1 MKLKEKCANEL
12 GSYILRESETEY
24 CVYYIDVYNKAGT
37 ISSQEIVEAKP
48 EFVMTNSSRV
58 HESLRHLISSFQ
70 KPNENPMKIDILWKM
85 FGIFGIWYI

>member
-1 MKLKEKCANEL
+1 MKLKEKCANEP
-12 GSYILRESETEY
+12 GSYILRKSETEY

-48 EFVMTNSSRV
+48 EFVMTNNSRV

-70 KPNENPMKIDILWKM
+70 NPMKIDILWKM
-85 FGIFGIWYI
+85 LGIF